1 MVWAETVLII
11 GGNDMS
17 ANIQA
22 KQDISWMLSSLGSG
36 AAGVAG
42 SNFLADYASIKN
54 GSYAK
59 LMKAYYGGSASSS
72 VKSVAQKSVDSSYS
86 SKKTALTSEESK
98 AYAKVQSSTDALKE
112 SADKL
117 MKVGTNSVFAK
128 KDVTVKD
135 ENGVESTTKEY
146 DKDGIYSA
154 VNSFVKNYNSV
165 IQSADKTDSD
175 TVARRVASMMNSTTG
190 HLKSLL
196 SVGISVNTD
205 GTLDLDKEAFMEADM
220 STAKS
225 LFNGTGS
232 YAYSVSSQASMIN
245 YAADREASKGSM
257 YTTKGTYG
265 TNYNSGNLY
274 NSWL

>member
-1 MVWAETVLII
+1 
-11 GGNDMS
+11 MS
-17 ANIQA
+17 VNIQA

-59 LMKAYYGGSASSS
+59 LMKAYYGSNTSST
-72 VKSVAQKSVDSSYS
+72 VKAAAQKSLDSYHA
-86 SKKTALTSEESK
+86 KKTAPTSEETK
-98 AYAKVQSSTDALKE
+98 AYAKVQSSTDALKD

-117 MKVGTNSVFAK
+117 MKTGSASVFAK

-135 ENGVESTTKEY
+135 ENGMESTVKEY
-146 DKDGIYSA
+146 DKEGIYSA
-154 VNSFVKNYNSV
+154 VNSFVTNYNSV
-165 IQSADKTDSD
+165 IQAVDKTDSD
-175 TVARRVASMMNSTTG
+175 TIMRRVTSMMNSTSG

-196 SVGISVNTD
+196 AVGISVNTD
-205 GTLDLDKEAFMEADM
+205 GTLDLDKKAFMESEM

-225 LFNGTGS
+225 LFSGTGS

-265 TNYNSGNLY
+265 ASYNNGNLY
-274 NSWL
+274 NSWF

>member
-1 MVWAETVLII
+1 
-11 GGNDMS
+11 MS

-59 LMKAYYGGSASSS
+59 LMKAYYGGSASSA
-72 VKSVAQKSVDSSYS
+72 VKSVAQKSMASYS
-86 SKKTALTSEESK
+86 SQNTALTSEESK
-98 AYAKVQSSTDALKE
+98 AYAKVQSSADALKE

-117 MKVGTNSVFAK
+117 LNAGTNSVFAK

-135 ENGVESTTKEY
+135 ENGTESTTKEY
-146 DKDGIYSA
+146 DKESIYSA
-154 VNSFVKNYNSV
+154 VNSFVTNYNSV

-196 SVGISVNTD
+196 AVGISVNTD

-245 YAADREASKGSM
+245 YAADREVSKGSM

-265 TNYNSGNLY
+265 TNYKSGNLY
-274 NSWL
+274 NGWF